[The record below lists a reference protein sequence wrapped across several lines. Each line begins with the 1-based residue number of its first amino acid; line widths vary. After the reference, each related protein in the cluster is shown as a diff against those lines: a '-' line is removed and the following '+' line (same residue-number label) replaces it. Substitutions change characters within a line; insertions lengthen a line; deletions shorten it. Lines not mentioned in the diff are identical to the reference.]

1 MCTRVPSYHPRCNKL
16 HSVVNGSEE
25 LLDPEWIRLADQVGN
40 EWLQNMKEI
49 ILLIGIPIKDGE
61 RQDEE
66 QKRSTVNFDEFCKAG
81 KLWLT
86 NMTNSVE
93 NDDGKLMQIVC
104 NTIVINWLLSLLCYS
119 SILIIVFYSG

>member
-1 MCTRVPSYHPRCNKL
+1 MLKYLYVYKCTSLYLTSPFHHPRCNKL

-40 EWLQNMKEI
+40 EWLENMKEI
-49 ILLIGIPIKDGE
+49 TVLIGCPLKEGE
-61 RQDEE
+61 RQEVD
-66 QKRSTVNFDEFCKAG
+66 KKVVNFDELCKAG

-86 NMTNSVE
+86 SMTNSVE

-104 NTIVINWLLSLLCYS
+104 
-119 SILIIVFYSG
+119 